1 MKVSLTICVIT
12 FIMLVSMSISTQS
25 VFATKLFVNN
35 ADTVWTQ
42 ALSSPSVSTQTKPSF
57 IKRLF
62 IKNAD
67 AVFKTDLVAPAS
79 TAEERIVEPMVP
91 STQPADIDLEIPE
104 TNMSNLDGIA
114 VVVGNREYDH
124 FDDVKFAD
132 NDARIMKEYLLKTL
146 GYRENNIIYVENA
159 TKANLEEL
167 FDTAGNYQGKV
178 WKWVREELSDVFV
191 YYSGHGMPSPETEGG
206 YLVPV
211 DCSPENI
218 GLSGY
223 PMSTF
228 YANLNQIKFRSC
240 LVVLEACFSGMTPEG
255 SLLKRIS
262 GGAGT
267 INSQYPMF
275 DSEKSPLGENGTIFA
290 SATGNQVSNW
300 YTEKGHG
307 MFTYFFLKGL
317 SGEADIDHNGEI
329 TVS

>member
-1 MKVSLTICVIT
+1 
-12 FIMLVSMSISTQS
+12 
-25 VFATKLFVNN
+25 
-35 ADTVWTQ
+35 
-42 ALSSPSVSTQTKPSF
+42 
-57 IKRLF
+57 
-62 IKNAD
+62 
-67 AVFKTDLVAPAS
+67 
-79 TAEERIVEPMVP
+79 
-91 STQPADIDLEIPE
+91 
-104 TNMSNLDGIA
+104 
-114 VVVGNREYDH
+114 
-124 FDDVKFAD
+124 
-132 NDARIMKEYLLKTL
+132 
-146 GYRENNIIYVENA
+146 
-159 TKANLEEL
+159 
-167 FDTAGNYQGKV
+167 
-178 WKWVREELSDVFV
+178 
-191 YYSGHGMPSPETEGG
+191 MPSPETEGG

-329 TVS
+329 TVSELDQFICDPNYGVPYYSRRYGKMKQTPVTMGDKTRVIVRLK

>member
-12 FIMLVSMSISTQS
+12 FMMLVSLSISTQS

-159 TKANLEEL
+159 TKANL
-167 FDTAGNYQGKV
+167 
-178 WKWVREELSDVFV
+178 
-191 YYSGHGMPSPETEGG
+191 
-206 YLVPV
+206 
-211 DCSPENI
+211 
-218 GLSGY
+218 
-223 PMSTF
+223 
-228 YANLNQIKFRSC
+228 
-240 LVVLEACFSGMTPEG
+240 
-255 SLLKRIS
+255 
-262 GGAGT
+262 
-267 INSQYPMF
+267 
-275 DSEKSPLGENGTIFA
+275 
-290 SATGNQVSNW
+290 
-300 YTEKGHG
+300 
-307 MFTYFFLKGL
+307 
-317 SGEADIDHNGEI
+317 
-329 TVS
+329 